1 MKLNFGCGQRFSKGW
16 VNIDF
21 HSEHPE
27 VKRVNLLRRLPF
39 PDAHFDVVYSS
50 HVLEHFTLRT
60 AEAILRE
67 AWRILKA
74 GGIIRV
80 VVPDLESTCREY
92 VRILDQ
98 IDNNDR
104 ARRQY
109 DWIVLELLDQ
119 LTRTETSG
127 LSDPFRRRL
136 LAAGDQEMIEY
147 VKARTDTNPWT
158 AGAPRTLAQKLRR
171 LTLNEI
177 KTRLLYL
184 YVAGVKQLLPP
195 SLRKTIVDNTRI
207 GEKHKWMY
215 DRHGLAM
222 LMAQCGFTEVSFLA
236 ADRSAIP
243 GFNEEHLDIQP
254 DGTPYKRASL
264 YCEARKR

>member
-1 MKLNFGCGQRFSKGW
+1 MKLNFGCGQRFAKEW

-21 HSEHPE
+21 HSTHPD
-27 VKRVNLLRRLPF
+27 VKRVNLLRPLPF
-39 PDAHFDVVYSS
+39 ADGAFDVVYSS
-50 HVLEHFTLRT
+50 HVLEHFPQKTSER
-60 AEAILRE
+60 ILRE
-67 AWRILKA
+67 AWRILKPR
-74 GGIIRV
+74 GIVRV

-92 VRILDQ
+92 LRILDQ
-98 IDNNDR
+98 VDKNSQ

-109 DWIVLELLDQ
+109 EWIILELLDQ
-119 LTRTETSG
+119 LTRTEVSG
-127 LSDPFRRRL
+127 LCGAFHQRI
-136 LAAGDQEMIEY
+136 LAANDQEMIQY
-147 VKARTDTNPWT
+147 VRSRTDTNPWT
-158 AGAPRTLAQKLRR
+158 SGPPKSLGEKLRR

-184 YVAGVKQLLPP
+184 YVGAVKKLLPP
-195 SLRKTIVDNTRI
+195 TLRPVITDNTLI

-215 DRHGLAM
+215 DRHS
-222 LMAQCGFTEVSFLA
+222 MALLLTRCGFSEVSLLA

-243 GFNEEHLDIQP
+243 GFNEDHLDIEP